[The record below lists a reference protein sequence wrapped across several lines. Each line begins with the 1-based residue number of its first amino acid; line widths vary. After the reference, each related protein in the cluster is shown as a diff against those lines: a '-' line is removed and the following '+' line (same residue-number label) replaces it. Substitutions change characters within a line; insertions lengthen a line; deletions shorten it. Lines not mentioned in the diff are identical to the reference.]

1 MHPIFKFKK
10 ILGVLRPVIVGL
22 LTMAQVPGRG
32 PFDGALSA
40 EAWFAETLAKDADD
54 DSEKQQFASFIQY
67 LRSHYKARDVLA
79 LKELSTTQLYVAAAA
94 TVGEQGKKGFIR
106 LFLQH
111 LGEPGKP
118 HQPPAPEESEA
129 LSGTRKAKE
138 ACILFGREGKTGA
151 NSGEYNFPDAMFLPS
166 KNIHVKTADQIEL
179 TDDIHSYLVNKADKY
194 SENHRMNQATTKTI
208 VQHVAVWVVNEF
220 GVSPVSN
227 CLQAL

>member
-1 MHPIFKFKK
+1 MS
-10 ILGVLRPVIVGL
+10 
-22 LTMAQVPGRG
+22 QVPGRG

-40 EAWFAETLAKDADD
+40 DAWFAETLARDADD
-54 DSEKQQFASFIQY
+54 DAEKEQFVSFLQY
-67 LRSHYKARDVLA
+67 LRSHYKARDVCA

-94 TVGEQGKKGFIR
+94 TVGEQAKKGFIR

-129 LSGTRKAKE
+129 LSGTRMAKE

-166 KNIHVKTADQIEL
+166 KNMHLKSADEIEL
-179 TDDIHSYLVNKADKY
+179 DDEIHSFLVEKADKY
-194 SENHRMNQATTKTI
+194 SENHRMSQATTMAI
-208 VQHVAVWVVNEF
+208 VQRVAIWVVNEF
-220 GVSPVSN
+220 GASPVSN
-227 CLQAL
+227 SPAASVSSSNRSLV